1 VARELLTN
9 VSRHANAHRVALDL
23 FDEGDDV
30 TLNVRDDGV
39 GMDPAVLS
47 LRLSEGHI
55 GLASHRA
62 RIETL
67 GGTVEF
73 RPVTHGTWVAVRL
86 PIRVGQEAP

>member
-1 VARELLTN
+1 MARELLTN

-47 LRLSEGHI
+47 RRLSEGASGWHPI
-55 GLASHRA
+55 GPASKHS
-62 RIETL
+62 
-67 GGTVEF
+67 
-73 RPVTHGTWVAVRL
+73 
-86 PIRVGQEAP
+86 EAQWNSDP